1 MQPRAVLGG
10 GLRRG
15 TPRCRLHLWR
25 KSPSG
30 RCGPCYQGA
39 HALHVL
45 ERDTR
50 LVRLVGHVSDENI
63 DPAGRANVTH
73 GLSSLAQ
80 QAVRGRTRIRNESL
94 LLFGS
99 VSESCCPKASGKA
112 SN

>member
-1 MQPRAVLGG
+1 MQPRVVLGG

-15 TPRCRLHLWR
+15 TPSCRLHLWR

-45 ERDTR
+45 ERDMR
-50 LVRLVGHVSDENI
+50 LVGLVGHVSDENI

-73 GLSSLAQ
+73 DF
-80 QAVRGRTRIRNESL
+80 RR
-94 LLFGS
+94 
-99 VSESCCPKASGKA
+99 
-112 SN
+112 

>member
-1 MQPRAVLGG
+1 MQPRAVLGE
-10 GLRRG
+10 GLCRG
-15 TPRCRLHLWR
+15 TPSYRLHLWR

-50 LVRLVGHVSDENI
+50 LVGLVGHVSDENI

-80 QAVRGRTRIRNESL
+80 QAMRGRTRTRNESL
-94 LLFGS
+94 LIFGYA
-99 VSESCCPKASGKA
+99 SESGCPKS
-112 SN
+112 SRETSI